1 MSAPRGRR
9 AAERLAPERS
19 TTSRGTVLVSL
30 GAVVVCLLG
39 LVGAGLS
46 GRPTGVSAP
55 VERTER
61 LSRNVVCQGSLP
73 ESRIVAGSSAGQV
86 RVGSHTPGKAPVS
99 ASGPT
104 VVSMDR
110 QAAPGRFA
118 TAFAQAKLW
127 LAATACPDPAAEWWF
142 VGAGGSRVHRGIL
155 RLTNPLPGDAVADVT
170 VIGPDGPVRAPGL
183 NGITVAAGDTKV
195 LRLAQVAPSVGDLA
209 VHVVVSRGLLA
220 SSMDE
225 SWASS
230 FTAKKVSEWVP
241 GQPGADKH
249 LVFGGLADKPDGA
262 DLVIANPGEEQ
273 ADVTVS
279 FVDDN
284 STFAPTK
291 HATVTVPPMT
301 VTTTPL
307 GDVLRAWPQAIRL
320 DSDKAIS
327 ATVRS
332 VRGADESLSGT
343 LAETGSLA
351 VAGVPTGVKA
361 SLRVISTGPGGRVTA
376 VFRGPDGQA
385 IGSREFTLKPKAA
398 ITVDV
403 PAEARSVA
411 LTGGGRLRGALVVRA
426 GDNRIAT
433 VPLESVLAE
442 TRVPQ
447 VRPAW

>member
-1 MSAPRGRR
+1 M
-9 AAERLAPERS
+9 
-19 TTSRGTVLVSL
+19 
-30 GAVVVCLLG
+30 
-39 LVGAGLS
+39 
-46 GRPTGVSAP
+46 
-55 VERTER
+55 
-61 LSRNVVCQGSLP
+61 
-73 ESRIVAGSSAGQV
+73 
-86 RVGSHTPGKAPVS
+86 
-99 ASGPT
+99 
-104 VVSMDR
+104 
-110 QAAPGRFA
+110 
-118 TAFAQAKLW
+118 
-127 LAATACPDPAAEWWF
+127 
-142 VGAGGSRVHRGIL
+142 
-155 RLTNPLPGDAVADVT
+155 
-170 VIGPDGPVRAPGL
+170 
-183 NGITVAAGDTKV
+183 
-195 LRLAQVAPSVGDLA
+195 
-209 VHVVVSRGLLA
+209 
-220 SSMDE
+220 
-225 SWASS
+225 
-230 FTAKKVSEWVP
+230 
-241 GQPGADKH
+241 
-249 LVFGGLADKPDGA
+249 
-262 DLVIANPGEEQ
+262 IANPGEEQ